1 MVVELPLDQEVFPLD
16 KREFRDWLEDGDPD
30 RVVGLANRAG
40 DCPLARYLK
49 EKYGYNF
56 VVGYGTTRVVT
67 DEFPLCTKYWSVPEW
82 AKEFA
87 KTVDRRVDFSVTA
100 RTAIRI
106 LTGEL
111 A

>member
-30 RVVGLANRAG
+30 RVVGFSNRATV
-40 DCPLARYLK
+40 CPLSRYLK
-49 EKYGYNF
+49 EKYGYDF
-56 VVGYGTTRVVT
+56 AVGYGSMRVVT
-67 DEFPLCTKYWSVPEW
+67 DEVPLCDKEWSAPEW

-87 KTVDRRVDFSVTA
+87 KTVDRLEDFSVTA
-100 RTAIRI
+100 ETAIRI